1 MYLEATDNFPF
12 LTKTVLENIHRNEE
26 RGCYKKLNDTKIVIF
41 QEIIKLDECGLL
53 SLFGTRW
60 FFFEFFTAGNS
71 AQSAMPLG

>member
-26 RGCYKKLNDTKIVIF
+26 RRYYKKLNDTKIVIF

-60 FFFEFFTAGNS
+60 FFF
-71 AQSAMPLG
+71 